1 MTNPPRSQFKDVK
14 STFPTLKLAEN
25 YSSPYLF
32 EDPRTSIQQS
42 EIAKSSKIYRPY
54 PRYNSDEWKRTHRGA
69 FVPCVGP
76 RGKKLDQSLDDS
88 VSVYLGA
95 PKGMLIYLFFKS
107 IHRLICP
114 GFPTPSFGSHEAVGI
129 DGQLS
134 YDRYGRYAAYG
145 FGEDDPNQDW
155 IRPSKVDWNT
165 VNWGQLQQ
173 ECVHANAGRFN
184 TTAPNEGSG
193 LAAWFQHKAKPAN
206 LLNQEIKPETRTAIL
221 IRSYTDKV
229 YSENDKQVIRSMVQE
244 LSLQSG
250 GEYEVFLLVH
260 VKDDNVPIHQKEIYE
275 KVLNDNIPQ
284 EFWNMTILWSMPM
297 VSERYNKLDPKVMK

>member
-1 MTNPPRSQFKDVK
+1 
-14 STFPTLKLAEN
+14 
-25 YSSPYLF
+25 
-32 EDPRTSIQQS
+32 
-42 EIAKSSKIYRPY
+42 
-54 PRYNSDEWKRTHRGA
+54 
-69 FVPCVGP
+69 
-76 RGKKLDQSLDDS
+76 
-88 VSVYLGA
+88 
-95 PKGMLIYLFFKS
+95 
-107 IHRLICP
+107 
-114 GFPTPSFGSHEAVGI
+114 
-129 DGQLS
+129 
-134 YDRYGRYAAYG
+134 
-145 FGEDDPNQDW
+145 
-155 IRPSKVDWNT
+155 